1 MLRILA
7 VWIGLSLAL
16 AVPVTFRYTP
26 PPGLEVRS
34 VSLRGSFN
42 QWGETPMQRENG
54 SWAVTVDLDP
64 GEHQYK
70 FFINGQWPKDMC
82 HDPTFG
88 TPMVDP
94 TAAGCVDDGFG
105 GQNAVILVQAMA
117 PSPPPTG
124 PVALEFAH
132 DPGKAQYVSVAD
144 GKLSL
149 RFTAGEG
156 AVAAA
161 WLEAPFL
168 GKVPMHRQ
176 LVFPGTEVWRVA
188 LPSAPETYRILI
200 KTQGGEEEAF
210 GPFRP
215 PTRPFSQVPW
225 VGGGVGYQIF
235 PERFYNGDP
244 QNDALAL
251 ESDEYLYNLLWQR
264 SGGPKPHLSRWTD
277 PPSPLH
283 CCHQYFGGD
292 LAGVLAKLPHL
303 EALGVTLIY
312 FNPLFDSGS
321 AHGYDTHDYLKVS
334 PKFGDKDLLR
344 RVLDEAHRR
353 GMRVIFDFVPNHT
366 GLGFWAFQDVVKRG
380 PRSPYWN
387 WYFVKRWPFVPG
399 DGAAYE
405 GWWGLGSLPKLNT
418 AHPGVKRYLMEVA
431 KYWIRFGFDGVR
443 VDVPG
448 DVLDPHAFF
457 RDMRAELKAIRPDAY
472 LVAEVWQRDPSWLQ
486 GDEFDSLM
494 NYAIGRDILLR
505 FAKGGHLALY
515 NARRALA
522 DLARVYALYP
532 EAVAGMGF
540 NLITSHDTARL
551 LTELGGGGL
560 KDTPSPES
568 RARQRL
574 AVALLYALPGV
585 PVTFQGDECG
595 FTGER
600 PAESPHDLQRYPLQW
615 ERCHG
620 ETLAFYQGLAQLRR
634 ELPALRSAVFRTYL
648 GEGHL
653 LAFLRGEPGEGEV
666 LSAFNSGLEATIL
679 PLPPGGWQD
688 PLEGRTYRREVSI
701 PPLGFRYLVHMGR

>member
-1 MLRILA
+1 MGRILA
-7 VWIGLSLAL
+7 VWVWLSLAL

-26 PPGLEVRS
+26 PSGLEVRS

-42 QWGETPMQRENG
+42 SWGETPMQKEDG

-70 FFINGQWPKDMC
+70 FFINGQWPRDMC
-82 HDPTFG
+82 NDPTFG

-94 TAAGCVDDGFG
+94 KAAGCVDDGFG
-105 GQNAVILVQAMA
+105 GQNAVIVVQAPVA
-117 PSPPPTG
+117 PTPPAG
-124 PVALEFAH
+124 PVALDFTH
-132 DPGKAQYVSVAD
+132 DPLDAQYVSHAD
-144 GKLSL
+144 GKLSV
-149 RFTAGEG
+149 RFRAGEG

-161 WLEAPFL
+161 WVEVQ
-168 GKVPMHRQ
+168 GKRLPMHLQ
-176 LVFPGTEVWRVA
+176 LSFPGSEVWRGT
-188 LPSAPETYRILI
+188 LPGGVGAYRILVR
-200 KTQGGEEEAF
+200 TQDGKEEVF
-210 GPFRP
+210 GPFNP
-215 PTRPFSQVPW
+215 PERPFAEVAW
-225 VGGGVGYQIF
+225 VGEGVGYQIF
-235 PERFYNGDP
+235 PERFYNGDSS
-244 QNDALAL
+244 NDALAL
-251 ESDEYLYNLLWQR
+251 ETDEYRFNQVWQR
-264 SGGPKPHLSRWTD
+264 SSGPKPHLSRWGD

-292 LAGVLAKLPHL
+292 LAGVLAKLPYL
-303 EALGVTLIY
+303 KALGVSVLY
-312 FNPLFDSGS
+312 LNPIFDSGS

-334 PKFGDKDLLR
+334 PKFGDKPLLR
-344 RVLDEAHRR
+344 KLLDEAHRL

-387 WYFVKRWPFVPG
+387 WYFIKRWPFVPG
-399 DGAAYE
+399 DGSAYE

-418 AHPGVKRYLMEVA
+418 ANPGVKRYLIEVT
-431 KYWIRFGFDGVR
+431 KYWVRFGFDGVR
-443 VDVPG
+443 VDMPG
-448 DVLDPHAFF
+448 DVLNPHAFF
-457 RDMRAELKAIRPDAY
+457 KEMRAELKAIKPDAY
-472 LVAEVWQRDPSWLQ
+472 LVAEIWQRDPSWLR

-505 FAKGGHLALY
+505 FAKGGSLALY

-560 KDTPSPES
+560 KDVPSPEA

-574 AVALLYALPGV
+574 AAAMLYALPGL

-600 PAESPHDLQRYPLQW
+600 PADPPHELNRYPFQW
-615 ERCHG
+615 EKCHG
-620 ETLAFYQGLAQLRR
+620 ETLAFYQELAGLRR
-634 ELPALRSAVFRTYL
+634 ELAALRSAVFRTYF

-653 LAFLRGEPGEGEV
+653 LAFFRGEPGEGEV
-666 LSAFNSGLEATIL
+666 LAAFNNGVEAVTL
-679 PLPPGGWQD
+679 PLPPGGWRD
-688 PLEGRTYRREVSI
+688 PLEGRTYRKEVSL
-701 PPLGFRYLVHMGR
+701 PPLGFRYLVHLGR